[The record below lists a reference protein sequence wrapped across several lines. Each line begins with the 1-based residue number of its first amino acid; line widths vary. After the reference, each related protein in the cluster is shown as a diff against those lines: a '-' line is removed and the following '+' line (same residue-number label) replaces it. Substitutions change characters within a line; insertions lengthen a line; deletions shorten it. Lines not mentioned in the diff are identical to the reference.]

1 MNNIGTR
8 VFVLKIK
15 YQVEQGELETKI
27 PDVADHAKKIN
38 LTELEI
44 NILDAVQ

>member
-1 MNNIGTR
+1 M
-8 VFVLKIK
+8 FVLKIK

-27 PDVADHAKKIN
+27 PDVADHAKKIK

-44 NILDAVQ
+44 NILDAVL

>member
-27 PDVADHAKKIN
+27 PDVADHAKKIK

-44 NILDAVQ
+44 NILDAVL

>member
-8 VFVLKIK
+8 EFVLKIK
-15 YQVEQGELETKI
+15 YQAEQGELETKY
-27 PDVADHAKKIN
+27 PDVTDHDKKIE

-44 NILDAVQ
+44 NILDVVL